1 LQIVIA
7 LVDEHM
13 VSDPTWRHW
22 LSQLRTQGSS
32 KRRAIIPVALDA
44 TAYNTPNELREL
56 NFLRPAGLPLTNLN
70 DLLVAYEKH
79 RLNQKTSLEEHQ
91 QAETV
96 DSLVRSLLKQLTETL
111 TRLLLPRSKNEVIPS
126 QLNAVDIAPPK
137 VSIFLSH
144 AKADGRVPAQ
154 RLRDY
159 IYSQTQMAAF
169 FDEND
174 IAISSVFS
182 KVLNYSLDSPTT
194 AAMIAV
200 RSARY
205 AERPW
210 CRREVSLFRKPQK
223 VDNLSVGVGTNEQ
236 WRLHP
241 LIVVEAMDDGCK
253 SLGVPEFGNAPT
265 VRWSTDIP
273 DIEEQIVTRVIRD
286 ALLGTYH
293 SALAASI
300 PAEPGKL
307 RLILNW
313 LPDPT
318 TLLHVIRNHPDQEL
332 QIIYPGQGLAGAEL
346 DILYEFFPQI
356 WFYSFEEILSSVTNY
371 ALGRILIRLLP

>member
-1 LQIVIA
+1 MNIPEIFVLWHPSCLLGEIFARRIHSWLRPGNGLGPEVYYRSLPAPGAPTNGLPPPLHGEYRTPTQIGEESASTRITNLQIVIA

-56 NFLRPAGLPLTNLN
+56 NFLRPTGLPLTNLN

-79 RLNQKTSLEEHQ
+79 RLNQKTPVEERQ
-91 QAETV
+91 QAEAV
-96 DSLVRSLLKQLTETL
+96 DSVVRSLLKQLTETL

-126 QLNAVDIAPPK
+126 QLNAGDIAPSK

-194 AAMIAV
+194 AAMIDV

-210 CRREVSLFRKPQK
+210 CRRKVSLFRKP
-223 VDNLSVGVGTNEQ
+223 
-236 WRLHP
+236 
-241 LIVVEAMDDGCK
+241 
-253 SLGVPEFGNAPT
+253 
-265 VRWSTDIP
+265 
-273 DIEEQIVTRVIRD
+273 
-286 ALLGTYH
+286 
-293 SALAASI
+293 
-300 PAEPGKL
+300 
-307 RLILNW
+307 
-313 LPDPT
+313 
-318 TLLHVIRNHPDQEL
+318 
-332 QIIYPGQGLAGAEL
+332 
-346 DILYEFFPQI
+346 
-356 WFYSFEEILSSVTNY
+356 
-371 ALGRILIRLLP
+371 